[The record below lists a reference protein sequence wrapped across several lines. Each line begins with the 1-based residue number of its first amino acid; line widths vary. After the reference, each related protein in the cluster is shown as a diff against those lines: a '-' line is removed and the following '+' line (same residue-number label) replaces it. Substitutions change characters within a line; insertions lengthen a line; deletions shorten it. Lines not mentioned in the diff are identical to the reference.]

1 MREVLPEEQSLPEMP
16 SGVVRLRIDRK
27 TGRRVT
33 GMPEGSVYEYF
44 FEEFL
49 PAQTSD
55 GDKPVGTDELEGLF

>member
-1 MREVLPEEQSLPEMP
+1 MREALPKEQSSPNMP

-33 GMPEGSVYEYF
+33 GTPEGSVYEYF

-49 PAQTSD
+49 PTQTSD
-55 GDKPVGTDELEGLF
+55 GDKPLGTDELDGLF

>member
-1 MREVLPEEQSLPEMP
+1 MP

-33 GMPEGSVYEYF
+33 GTPEGSSYEYF

-49 PAQTSD
+49 PAQKSD
-55 GDKPVGTDELEGLF
+55 SDQPVGTDELDGLF